1 MKKLKNSDH
10 QNVVDV
16 IDFFEEPSLQTKST
30 NFNIIME
37 LCTGGNLREYIT
49 KNKPSKEE
57 KMNVIRSF
65 TKQVCLGLK
74 YLHEQKI
81 VHSKL
86 KLGDLVLDD
95 NHIVKITGIGIA
107 IEKFCEDNVRN
118 EKRILTFSFKKKKV
132 GSDSPHIAPEMITHG
147 KIEAI
152 SDVWSI
158 GVILFQLL
166 KWNPEIS
173 SYVLNSIDKI
183 EDSLKDED
191 KILTEI
197 VCKCLVKNPKERI
210 SIDEIIE
217 LLKKV

>member
-1 MKKLKNSDH
+1 
-10 QNVVDV
+10 
-16 IDFFEEPSLQTKST
+16 
-30 NFNIIME
+30 
-37 LCTGGNLREYIT
+37 
-49 KNKPSKEE
+49 
-57 KMNVIRSF
+57 
-65 TKQVCLGLK
+65 
-74 YLHEQKI
+74 
-81 VHSKL
+81 
-86 KLGDLVLDD
+86 
-95 NHIVKITGIGIA
+95 
-107 IEKFCEDNVRN
+107 
-118 EKRILTFSFKKKKV
+118 
-132 GSDSPHIAPEMITHG
+132 MITHG